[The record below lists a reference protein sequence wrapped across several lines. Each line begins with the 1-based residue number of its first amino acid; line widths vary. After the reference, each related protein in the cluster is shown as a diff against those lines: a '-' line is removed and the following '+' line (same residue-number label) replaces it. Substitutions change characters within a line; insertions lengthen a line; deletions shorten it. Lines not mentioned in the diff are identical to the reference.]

1 MTERLI
7 TLCIAIFVLV
17 VAPVATDAAGQAQNQ
32 GQQEPQEPPTQEE
45 EEEVAIPS
53 YAETIVVTAT
63 RTEVQILDAPA
74 TVSVITS
81 DIIAN
86 SPAQNFGDLLSSVP
100 GMNVSQTSARDINLT
115 TRGATSTLATSQLA
129 LLDGRSIYL
138 DFFGFVAW
146 DFLPIDMSEI
156 AQIEIIRG
164 PASAVWG
171 ANAMTGVVNVITKTP
186 REIDSTTVTLG
197 FGAINRDAP
206 GNELGTGGLFRAN
219 ATHARAVNDRWA
231 YKVSA
236 GFFSMDAL
244 PRPTGTIPVDP
255 DRGTGGAPYPPFE
268 NDGTVQ
274 PKFTVRVDYDNP
286 DGRQK
291 WIFDGGFGGTEGIIH
306 TGIGPFQLERGT
318 RMGYAKVNYLR
329 DNWKVNFFANLLDG
343 EAPALLA
350 IGADGQPINFLFNTQ
365 TYDLEVGNTQALG
378 TKHLLTYGGNIR
390 NTAFDLSIAPGDDSR
405 NELGF
410 YVQDEIFI
418 SDHFRWLVGGR
429 VDKFT
434 VLDNAVFSPRTT
446 FMIKPG
452 RDHTFRV
459 SYNKAFRAPSLVNN
473 FLDVTILQS
482 FDLGLINPALAGQ
495 QFVFPIQATGNP
507 GLSEE
512 SLTAYEIGYTG
523 IFANKYT
530 FGAAFYVN
538 ETTDN
543 IIFTQSATYNSA
555 NPPPRWPLPPAVLDL
570 LNLLG
575 SGIPSNFTYLNFD
588 KVRDKGV
595 ELSLVAQASPE
606 LNLFVNYTFQ
616 ADPVAESPEA
626 LAELNF
632 PSKNRFNVGFNY
644 SRGRY
649 FGNLSANYTDDAFWT
664 DVLTARFHG
673 PTDSYF
679 TINGGFGIRWA
690 DDRITTAIKVT
701 NLNNAD
707 VQQHIF
713 GDFIKRQVVGEVRY
727 AF

>member
-1 MTERLI
+1 MKERTI
-7 TLCIAIFVLV
+7 TLCIAVFVLV

-45 EEEVAIPS
+45 EEEVTIPS

-81 DIIAN
+81 DFIAN
-86 SPAQNFGDLLSSVP
+86 SPAQDFADLLSSVP
-100 GMNVSQTSARDINLT
+100 GMNVSKTSARDINLT

-171 ANAMTGVVNVITKTP
+171 ANAMTGVVNIITKTP

-255 DRGTGGAPYPPFE
+255 DRGTGGAPYPPFL

-274 PKFTVRVDYDNP
+274 PKFNFRVDYDNP

-291 WIFDGGFGGTEGIIH
+291 WIFDGGYGGTEGIIH

-350 IGADGQPINFLFNTQ
+350 IGADGQPIDFLFNTQ
-365 TYDLEVGNTQALG
+365 TYDLEFSNTQALG

-405 NELGF
+405 NEVGF

-446 FMIKPG
+446 FMIKPD
-452 RDHTFRV
+452 RDHTFRI
-459 SYNKAFRAPSLVNN
+459 SYNQAFRAPSLVNN

-495 QFVFPIQATGNP
+495 QFVFPIQATGNQ

-523 IFANKYT
+523 TFARKYT

-555 NPPPRWPLPPAVLDL
+555 NPPPGWPLPPAVLDL

-575 SGIPSNFTYLNFD
+575 SGIPSNFTYLNFK

-595 ELSLVAQASPE
+595 ELSLVAQTSPE

-616 ADPVAESPEA
+616 ADPVAESPET

-632 PSKNRFNVGFNY
+632 PSKNRFNAGLNY

-673 PTDSYF
+673 PTDSFF
-679 TINGGFGIRWA
+679 TISGGFGMRWA
-690 DDRITTAIKVT
+690 EDRLTTSIKVT

-707 VQQHIF
+707 VQQHPIA
-713 GDFIKRQVVGEVRY
+713 VGG
-727 AF
+727 

>member
-1 MTERLI
+1 MTGRII
-7 TLCIAIFVLV
+7 TLWVAIFILL
-17 VAPVATDAAGQAQNQ
+17 VAPAATNAAGQTET
-32 GQQEPQEPPTQEE
+32 QQEPQEPPTQEE
-45 EEEVAIPS
+45 EEVEIPS

-63 RTEVQILDAPA
+63 RTEVQIIDAPA

-81 DIIAN
+81 DVIAN

-146 DFLPIDMSEI
+146 DFLPVDMSEI
-156 AQIEIIRG
+156 KQIDIIRG

-186 REIDSTTVTLG
+186 REIDSTSVTFG

-219 ATHARAVNDRWA
+219 ATHAQAVNDRWA

-274 PKFTVRVDYDNP
+274 PKFNIRVDYDNP

-350 IGADGQPINFLFNTQ
+350 IGVDGQPINFLFNTQ
-365 TYDLEVGNTQALG
+365 TYDLEVGNSQPLG

-405 NELGF
+405 NEVGF

-434 VLDNAVFSPRTT
+434 VLEKAVFTPRTT
-446 FMIKPG
+446 FMIKPD
-452 RDHTFRV
+452 RNHTFRV
-459 SYNKAFRAPSLVNN
+459 SYNRAFRAPSLVNN
-473 FLDVTILQS
+473 FLGVTILQVL
-482 FDLGLINPALAGQ
+482 DLGLINPALAGQ
-495 QFVFPIQATGNP
+495 QYVFPIRAGGNP
-507 GLSEE
+507 DLREE

-523 IFANKYT
+523 TFANKYT
-530 FGAAFYVN
+530 VGVAFYVN
-538 ETTDN
+538 DTTDN

-555 NPPPRWPLPPAVLDL
+555 NPPPGWPLPPAVLDL
-570 LNLLG
+570 LNFLG
-575 SGIPSNFTYLNFD
+575 SGIPSQFTYLNFD
-588 KVRDKGV
+588 EVRDKGV
-595 ELSLVAQASPE
+595 ELSLIAQTSRE
-606 LNLFVNYTFQ
+606 LNVFVNYTFQ
-616 ADPVAESPEA
+616 AEPVTESSET

-632 PSKNRFNVGFNY
+632 PSKNRFNLGFRY
-644 SRGRY
+644 SKGRY

-679 TINGGFGIRWA
+679 TINGGFGVRWA
-690 DDRITTAIKVT
+690 DDRITTAVKVT

-713 GDFIKRQVVGEVRY
+713 GDFIKRQVVGEVRIE
-727 AF
+727 F

>member
-1 MTERLI
+1 MTKRTI
-7 TLCIAIFVLV
+7 TLCVAIVIFA
-17 VAPVATDAAGQAQNQ
+17 VAPAAAGGTQAQS
-32 GQQEPQEPPTQEE
+32 QQEPQEPSSQEGE
-45 EEEVAIPS
+45 EPIPS
-53 YAETIVVTAT
+53 YSETVVVTAS
-63 RTEVQILDAPA
+63 RTEHQIINAPA

-81 DIIAN
+81 NIIEN
-86 SPAQNFGDLLSSVP
+86 SPAQNFGELLSSVP
-100 GMNVSQTSARDINLT
+100 GMNVTQTSARDINLT

-146 DFLPIDMSEI
+146 DFLPVDMSEI
-156 AQIEIIRG
+156 AQIDVIRG

-186 REIDSTTVTLG
+186 REIDSTSVTFG

-206 GNELGTGGLFRAN
+206 GNELDTGGLFRVN
-219 ATHARAVNDRWA
+219 ATHAQAVNDRWA
-231 YKVSA
+231 YKVAA

-244 PRPTGTIPVDP
+244 PRPTGTIPLDP
-255 DRGTGGAPYPPFE
+255 DRGTGGAPYPPFP

-274 PKFTVRVDYDNP
+274 PKFNIRVDYDNP

-306 TGIGPFQLERGT
+306 TGIGPFQIERGT
-318 RMGYAKVNYLR
+318 RLGYGKVNYLR

-350 IGADGQPINFLFNTQ
+350 IGVDGQPINFLFDTQ

-390 NTAFDLSIAPGDDSR
+390 NTAFDLSIAQGDDSR
-405 NELGF
+405 NEAGF
-410 YVQDEIFI
+410 YIQDEIFI

-429 VDKFT
+429 VDKFS
-434 VLDNAVFSPRTT
+434 VLDKAVFSPRTT

-452 RDHTFRV
+452 RDHTIRV
-459 SYNKAFRAPSLVNN
+459 SYNRAFRAPSLVNN
-473 FLDVTILQS
+473 FLDVTLVQPI
-482 FDLGLINPALAGQ
+482 DLGLINPALQGQ
-495 QFVFPIQATGNP
+495 QFIVPIRASGNQ

-523 IFANKYT
+523 TFAKKYT
-530 FGAAFYVN
+530 VGAAFYVN
-538 ETTDN
+538 ETSDN

-555 NPPPRWPLPPAVLDL
+555 NPPPGWPLPPAVLDL
-570 LNLLG
+570 LNFLG
-575 SGIPSNFTYLNFD
+575 VGIPSEFTYLNFD

-595 ELSLVAQASPE
+595 ELSLVAQTSPD
-606 LNLFVNYTFQ
+606 LNVFVNYSFQ
-616 ADPVAESPEA
+616 ADPVTESPDT

-632 PSKNRFNVGFNY
+632 PSKNRFNAGFNY

-649 FGNLSANYTDDAFWT
+649 FWNLSANYTDEAFWA

-679 TINGGFGIRWA
+679 TVSGGFGIRWA
-690 DDRITTAIKVT
+690 EDRLTTSIKVT

-713 GDFIKRQVVGEVRY
+713 GDFIKRQVVGEVRF

>member
-1 MTERLI
+1 MTERII
-7 TLCIAIFVLV
+7 TLCAAIFILV
-17 VAPVATDAAGQAQNQ
+17 FAPAATNAAGQTQT
-32 GQQEPQEPPTQEE
+32 QQEPQEPRTQEE
-45 EEEVAIPS
+45 EEEEVEIPS

-63 RTEVQILDAPA
+63 RTEVQIIDAPA

-81 DIIAN
+81 DVIAN

-100 GMNVSQTSARDINLT
+100 GMNVTQTSARDINLT

-156 AQIEIIRG
+156 AQIDIIRG

-186 REIDSTTVTLG
+186 REIDSTSVTFG

-219 ATHARAVNDRWA
+219 ATHAQAVNDRWA

-255 DRGTGGAPYPPFE
+255 DRGTGGAPYPPFP

-274 PKFTVRVDYDNP
+274 PKFNFRVDYDNP

-291 WIFDGGFGGTEGIIH
+291 WIFDGGYGGTEGIIH

-350 IGADGQPINFLFNTQ
+350 IGIDGRPINFLFNTQ

-378 TKHLLTYGGNIR
+378 TKHLLTYGGNVR
-390 NTAFDLSIAPGDDSR
+390 NTSFDLSIAPGDDSR
-405 NELGF
+405 NEVGF

-434 VLDNAVFSPRTT
+434 VLEKAVFSPRTT
-446 FMIKPG
+446 FMIKPD
-452 RDHTFRV
+452 RNHTFRV
-459 SYNKAFRAPSLVNN
+459 SYNRAFRAPSLVNN
-473 FLDVTILQS
+473 FLGVTILQVL
-482 FDLGLINPALAGQ
+482 DLGLINPALAGQ
-495 QFVFPIQATGNP
+495 QYVFPIRAGGNP
-507 GLSEE
+507 DLREE

-523 IFANKYT
+523 TFANKYT
-530 FGAAFYVN
+530 VGVAFYVN
-538 ETTDN
+538 DTTDN

-555 NPPPRWPLPPAVLDL
+555 NPPPGWPLPPAVLDL
-570 LNLLG
+570 LNFLG
-575 SGIPSNFTYLNFD
+575 SGIPSQFTYLNFD
-588 KVRDKGV
+588 EVRDKGV
-595 ELSLVAQASPE
+595 ELSLIAQTSRE
-606 LNLFVNYTFQ
+606 LNVFVNYTFQ
-616 ADPVAESPEA
+616 AEPVTESSET

-632 PSKNRFNVGFNY
+632 PSKNRFNLGFRY
-644 SRGRY
+644 SKGRY

-679 TINGGFGIRWA
+679 TINGGFGVRWA
-690 DDRITTAIKVT
+690 DDRITTAVKVT

-713 GDFIKRQVVGEVRY
+713 GDFIKRQVVGEVRIE
-727 AF
+727 F

>member
-1 MTERLI
+1 MTARTI
-7 TLCIAIFVLV
+7 TLCIAIFVLI

-32 GQQEPQEPPTQEE
+32 SQQEPQEPPTQEE
-45 EEEVAIPS
+45 EEEVTIPS

-86 SPAQNFGDLLSSVP
+86 SPAQNFADLLSSVP

-146 DFLPIDMSEI
+146 DFLPIDMGEI

-219 ATHARAVNDRWA
+219 ATHAAAVNDRWA

-255 DRGTGGAPYPPFE
+255 DRGTGGAPYPPFP

-274 PKFTVRVDYDNP
+274 PKFNLRVDYDNP

-291 WIFDGGFGGTEGIIH
+291 WIFDGGYGGTEGIIH

-350 IGADGQPINFLFNTQ
+350 IGADGQPINFLFDTQ

-405 NELGF
+405 NEVGF

-434 VLDNAVFSPRTT
+434 VLDDVVFSPRTT
-446 FMIKPG
+446 FMIKPD
-452 RDHTFRV
+452 RDHTFRI
-459 SYNKAFRAPSLVNN
+459 SYNQAFRAPSLVNN

-482 FDLGLINPALAGQ
+482 LDLGLINPALAGQ
-495 QFVFPIQATGNP
+495 QFVFPIRATGNQ

-523 IFANKYT
+523 TFANKYT

-543 IIFTQSATYNSA
+543 IHLY
-555 NPPPRWPLPPAVLDL
+555 PVGDL
-570 LNLLG
+570 
-575 SGIPSNFTYLNFD
+575 
-588 KVRDKGV
+588 
-595 ELSLVAQASPE
+595 
-606 LNLFVNYTFQ
+606 
-616 ADPVAESPEA
+616 
-626 LAELNF
+626 
-632 PSKNRFNVGFNY
+632 
-644 SRGRY
+644 
-649 FGNLSANYTDDAFWT
+649 
-664 DVLTARFHG
+664 
-673 PTDSYF
+673 
-679 TINGGFGIRWA
+679 
-690 DDRITTAIKVT
+690 
-701 NLNNAD
+701 
-707 VQQHIF
+707 
-713 GDFIKRQVVGEVRY
+713 
-727 AF
+727 

>member
-523 IFANKYT
+523 TFANKYT

-543 IIFTQSATYNSA
+543 IIFTRSATYNSA

>member
-129 LLDGRSIYL
+129 LLDGRSIHL

-473 FLDVTILQS
+473 FLDATILQS

>member
-1 MTERLI
+1 MTERII
-7 TLCIAIFVLV
+7 TLCAAIFILV
-17 VAPVATDAAGQAQNQ
+17 FAPAATNAAGQTQT
-32 GQQEPQEPPTQEE
+32 QQEPQEPRTQEE
-45 EEEVAIPS
+45 EEVEIPS

-63 RTEVQILDAPA
+63 RTEVQIIDAPA
-74 TVSVITS
+74 AVSVITS
-81 DIIAN
+81 DVIAN

-100 GMNVSQTSARDINLT
+100 GMNVTQTSARDINLT

-129 LLDGRSIYL
+129 LLDGRSLYL

-156 AQIEIIRG
+156 AQIDIIRG

-186 REIDSTTVTLG
+186 REIDSTSVTFG

-219 ATHARAVNDRWA
+219 ATHAQAVNDRWA

-255 DRGTGGAPYPPFE
+255 DRGTGGAPYPPFP

-274 PKFTVRVDYDNP
+274 PKFNFRVDYDNP

-291 WIFDGGFGGTEGIIH
+291 WIFDGGYGGTEGIIH

-350 IGADGQPINFLFNTQ
+350 IGIDGRPINFLFNTQ

-378 TKHLLTYGGNIR
+378 TKHLLTYGGNVR
-390 NTAFDLSIAPGDDSR
+390 NTSFDLSIAPGDDSR
-405 NELGF
+405 NEVGF

-434 VLDNAVFSPRTT
+434 VLDKAVFSPRTT
-446 FMIKPG
+446 FMIKPD
-452 RDHTFRV
+452 RNQTFRV
-459 SYNKAFRAPSLVNN
+459 SYNRAFRAPSLVNN
-473 FLDVTILQS
+473 FLDVNILQVL
-482 FDLGLINPALAGQ
+482 DLGLINPALAGQ
-495 QFVFPIQATGNP
+495 QYVFPIQAGGNQD
-507 GLSEE
+507 LKEE

-523 IFANKYT
+523 TFANKYT

-538 ETTDN
+538 DTTDN

-555 NPPPRWPLPPAVLDL
+555 NPPPGWPLPPAVLDL
-570 LNLLG
+570 LNFLG
-575 SGIPSNFTYLNFD
+575 SGIPSQFTYLNFD

-595 ELSLVAQASPE
+595 ELSLIAQTSRE
-606 LNLFVNYTFQ
+606 LNVFVNYTFQ
-616 ADPVAESPEA
+616 AEPVTESAET

-679 TINGGFGIRWA
+679 TINGGFGMRWA
-690 DDRITTAIKVT
+690 EDRLTTAIKVT

-713 GDFIKRQVVGEVRY
+713 GDFIKRQVVGEVR
-727 AF
+727 FVF

>member
-115 TRGATSTLATSQLA
+115 TCGATSTLATSQLA
-129 LLDGRSIYL
+129 LLDGRSIHL

-482 FDLGLINPALAGQ
+482 FDLGLIQ
-495 QFVFPIQATGNP
+495 
-507 GLSEE
+507 S
-512 SLTAYEIGYTG
+512 
-523 IFANKYT
+523 
-530 FGAAFYVN
+530 GAC
-538 ETTDN
+538 
-543 IIFTQSATYNSA
+543 
-555 NPPPRWPLPPAVLDL
+555 
-570 LNLLG
+570 
-575 SGIPSNFTYLNFD
+575 
-588 KVRDKGV
+588 
-595 ELSLVAQASPE
+595 
-606 LNLFVNYTFQ
+606 
-616 ADPVAESPEA
+616 
-626 LAELNF
+626 
-632 PSKNRFNVGFNY
+632 
-644 SRGRY
+644 
-649 FGNLSANYTDDAFWT
+649 
-664 DVLTARFHG
+664 G
-673 PTDSYF
+673 PT
-679 TINGGFGIRWA
+679 IRLPHPGHREPGSQRREL
-690 DDRITTAIKVT
+690 DR
-701 NLNNAD
+701 L
-707 VQQHIF
+707 
-713 GDFIKRQVVGEVRY
+713 
-727 AF
+727 

>member
-523 IFANKYT
+523 TFANKYT

-616 ADPVAESPEA
+616 ADPVAESPET

>member
-1 MTERLI
+1 MTKRTI
-7 TLCIAIFVLV
+7 TLCVAIVIFV
-17 VAPVATDAAGQAQNQ
+17 VAPAATDAAGQTQTQ
-32 GQQEPQEPPTQEE
+32 GQQEPQETPTQEE
-45 EEEVAIPS
+45 EEEEEEPIPS
-53 YAETIVVTAT
+53 YSETIVVTAS
-63 RTEVQILDAPA
+63 RTEHQIIDAPA

-81 DIIAN
+81 NVIEN
-86 SPAQNFGDLLSSVP
+86 SPAQNFGELLSSVP
-100 GMNVSQTSARDINLT
+100 GMNVTQTSARDVNLT

-146 DFLPIDMSEI
+146 DFLPVDMSEI

-186 REIDSTTVTLG
+186 REIDSTSVTFG

-206 GNELGTGGLFRAN
+206 GNELDTGGLFRVS
-219 ATHARAVNDRWA
+219 ATHAQAVNDRLA

-244 PRPTGTIPVDP
+244 PRPTGVIPTDP

-274 PKFTVRVDYDNP
+274 PKFSARVDYDNP

-306 TGIGPFQLERGT
+306 TGIGPFHIERGS
-318 RMGYAKVNYLR
+318 RVGYAKVNYLR
-329 DNWKVNFFANLLDG
+329 DNWKVNFFANLVDIDS
-343 EAPALLA
+343 PALLA
-350 IGADGQPINFLFNTQ
+350 VGVDGQPLNFLFNTQ
-365 TYDLEVGNTQALG
+365 TYDVEVGNSQTLG
-378 TKHLLTYGGNIR
+378 TKHLLTYGGNLR
-390 NTAFDLSIAPGDDSR
+390 YTGFDLSIAPGDDSR
-405 NELGF
+405 NEAGF
-410 YVQDEIFI
+410 YIQDEIFI

-434 VLDNAVFSPRTT
+434 VLDKAVFSPRTT
-446 FMIKPG
+446 FMIKPDP
-452 RDHTFRV
+452 DHTFRV
-459 SYNKAFRAPSLVNN
+459 SYNRAFRAPSLVNN

-482 FDLGLINPALAGQ
+482 LDLGLINPALAGQ
-495 QFVFPIQATGNP
+495 QFVFPILASGNQ

-523 IFANKYT
+523 TFAKKYT
-530 FGAAFYVN
+530 VGAAFYVN
-538 ETTDN
+538 ETSDN

-555 NPPPRWPLPPAVLDL
+555 NPPPGWPLPPAVLDL
-570 LNLLG
+570 LNFLG
-575 SGIPSNFTYLNFD
+575 VGIPSEFTYLNFD

-595 ELSLVAQASPE
+595 ELSLVAQTSPD
-606 LNLFVNYTFQ
+606 LNVFVNYSFQ
-616 ADPVAESPEA
+616 ADPVAESPDT

-632 PSKNRFNVGFNY
+632 PSKNRFNAGFNY

-649 FGNLSANYTDDAFWT
+649 FGNLSGNYTDEAFWT

-673 PTDSYF
+673 PTDSFF
-679 TINGGFGIRWA
+679 TING
-690 DDRITTAIKVT
+690 
-701 NLNNAD
+701 
-707 VQQHIF
+707 
-713 GDFIKRQVVGEVRY
+713 
-727 AF
+727 

>member
-1 MTERLI
+1 M
-7 TLCIAIFVLV
+7 
-17 VAPVATDAAGQAQNQ
+17 
-32 GQQEPQEPPTQEE
+32 
-45 EEEVAIPS
+45 
-53 YAETIVVTAT
+53 VTAT
-63 RTEVQILDAPA
+63 RTEVQIIDAPA

-81 DIIAN
+81 DVIAN

-146 DFLPIDMSEI
+146 DFLPVDMSEI
-156 AQIEIIRG
+156 KQIDIIRG

-186 REIDSTTVTLG
+186 REIDSTSVTFG

-219 ATHARAVNDRWA
+219 ATHAQAVNDRWA

-255 DRGTGGAPYPPFE
+255 GRGTGGAPYPPFE

-274 PKFTVRVDYDNP
+274 PKFNIRVDYDNP

-291 WIFDGGFGGTEGIIH
+291 WIVEGGFGGTEGIIH
-306 TGIGPFQLERGT
+306 TGIGPFQIERGS
-318 RMGYAKVNYLR
+318 RVGFAKVNYLR
-329 DNWKVNFFANLLDG
+329 DNWKVNFFANLVDIDS
-343 EAPALLA
+343 PALLA
-350 IGADGQPINFLFNTQ
+350 IGVDGQPLDFLFNSQ
-365 TYDLEVGNTQALG
+365 TYDVEVGNSQTLG
-378 TKHLLTYGGNIR
+378 TKHLVTYGGNLR
-390 NTAFDLSIAPGDDSR
+390 FTAFDLSIAPGDDSR
-405 NELGF
+405 NEVGF

-434 VLDNAVFSPRTT
+434 VLDKPVFFPRTT
-446 FMIKPG
+446 FMIKPD
-452 RDHTFRV
+452 RNHTFRV
-459 SYNKAFRAPSLVNN
+459 SYNRAFRAPSLVNN
-473 FLDVTILQS
+473 FLDVTILQVL
-482 FDLGLINPALAGQ
+482 DLGLINPALAGQ
-495 QFVFPIQATGNP
+495 QFIFPLQASGNTGLN
-507 GLSEE
+507 EE

-523 IFANKYT
+523 TFANKYT
-530 FGAAFYVN
+530 VGVAFYVN
-538 ETTDN
+538 DTTDN

-555 NPPPRWPLPPAVLDL
+555 NPPPSWPLPPAVLDL
-570 LNLLG
+570 LNFLG
-575 SGIPSNFTYLNFD
+575 SGIPSQFTYLNFD
-588 KVRDKGV
+588 EVRDKGV
-595 ELSLVAQASPE
+595 ELLLIAQTSRE
-606 LNLFVNYTFQ
+606 LNVFVNYTFQ
-616 ADPVAESPEA
+616 AEPVTESSET

-632 PSKNRFNVGFNY
+632 PSKNRFNLGFRY
-644 SRGRY
+644 SKGRY

-679 TINGGFGIRWA
+679 TINGGFGVRWA
-690 DDRITTAIKVT
+690 DDRITTAVKVT

-713 GDFIKRQVVGEVRY
+713 GDFIKQQVVGEVRIE
-727 AF
+727 F